1 MECSFIRDTLD
12 IEPRLSS
19 DGIGLA
25 PPNRG
30 SSHHKYKTSE
40 GHVQNF
46 PSPTFFRWNIQL
58 HSKEDRPSLPWQGF
72 FIRLRSR
79 RTCPS
84 SKHGIP
90 RPYPAIAPLQRGNSL
105 LRAGGCFD
113 GVVASPDFL
122 DSAGKERCEVSILER
137 VAFES
142 SAFCFVGSTSHWL
155 TSTKYSQD
163 FVLDRMMGNLVLYS
177 FMFLRITVSIWVVLS
192 DVALPNDL
200 LTLQTQEGRT
210 SSKVDSN

>member
-46 PSPTFFRWNIQL
+46 PSPTFFRWNIQP
-58 HSKEDRPSLPWQGF
+58 HSTSDRPYFAWQGF
-72 FIRLRSR
+72 FIWLRSK

-90 RPYPAIAPLQRGNSL
+90 QWYPIALLQRANDCCRW
-105 LRAGGCFD
+105 LRWRCSISGFSWLAHRNAPSMNPGL
-113 GVVASPDFL
+113 SPLSRRIAVF
-122 DSAGKERCEVSILER
+122 
-137 VAFES
+137 
-142 SAFCFVGSTSHWL
+142 STIPQ
-155 TSTKYSQD
+155 YSQD
-163 FVLDRMMGNLVLYS
+163 FVLYRMMGSLVYIHLC
-177 FMFLRITVSIWVVLS
+177 FT
-192 DVALPNDL
+192 
-200 LTLQTQEGRT
+200 G
-210 SSKVDSN
+210 